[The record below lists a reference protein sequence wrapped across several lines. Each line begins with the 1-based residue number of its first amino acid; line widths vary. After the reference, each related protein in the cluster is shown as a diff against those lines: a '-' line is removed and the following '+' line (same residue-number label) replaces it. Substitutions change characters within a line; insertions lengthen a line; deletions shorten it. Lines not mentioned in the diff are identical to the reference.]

1 MRRGSRGREK
11 RWGGGMEKGRIDGID
26 GIDGDV
32 GDVWDVL
39 DVIDV

>member
-11 RWGGGMEKGRIDGID
+11 GRGGGIGGRKEGD

-32 GDVWDVL
+32 GDVLDVGDVWDV
-39 DVIDV
+39 